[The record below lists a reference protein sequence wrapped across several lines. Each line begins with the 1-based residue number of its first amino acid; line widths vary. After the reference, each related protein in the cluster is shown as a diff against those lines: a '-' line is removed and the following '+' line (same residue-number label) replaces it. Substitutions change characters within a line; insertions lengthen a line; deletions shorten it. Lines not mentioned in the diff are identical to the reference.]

1 MEIGDHVTILRD
13 GKYVADAAVKD
24 IELSWIVENMVGKN
38 TQYHRF
44 ERSIDLSKQPKMLE
58 IKNLCLPKKGGGWTL
73 DHVSLE
79 PEKR

>member
-13 GKYVADAAVKD
+13 GKYVADADVKD

-44 ERSIDLSKQPKMLE
+44 ERSIDLSKQPKVLE
-58 IKNLCLPKKGGGWTL
+58 IKNMCLPKKGGLTT
-73 DHVSLE
+73 
-79 PEKR
+79 